1 MPSAAPEVRRL
12 LILWLGCW
20 VAYSLSGLMGGGGL
34 EPLFLL
40 DYGALFS
47 GQLQYLPGLV
57 GYALGHEAF
66 PGLWHLAINAL
77 LLWIFGQEAEALY
90 RGRRFWKLVGAA
102 VAAGAGVH
110 LVLHLVVGGP
120 FAIPVIGGS
129 GIVSAVIAVNAA
141 VYPDR
146 MLSFFGLIRF
156 RMMTLFLVYLLLDLM
171 GFAFALAGQT
181 DGVAVDVH
189 LAGAAL
195 GWWWA
200 GGFQRGFGPLTRWR
214 ERRAAARQQRRRQ
227 QAAGEE
233 AELDRILAKISAEG
247 LNSLNAKERQF
258 LERRSRDRRDR

>member
-12 LILWLGCW
+12 LILWLVCW
-20 VAYSLSGLMGGGGL
+20 VVYSLSGLLGGSGL
-34 EPLFLL
+34 EPVFVM
-40 DYGALFS
+40 DFGALFE
-47 GQLQYLPGLV
+47 GQLHYLPGLV

-66 PGLWHLAINAL
+66 PGLWHLAMNAL

-90 RGRRFWKLVGAA
+90 RGRRFWKLVAAA
-102 VAAGAGVH
+102 VAAGVVVH
-110 LVLHLVVGGP
+110 LLLHLVVGGP

-129 GIVSAVIAVNAA
+129 GVVSAVIAVNAA

-146 MLSFFGLIRF
+146 VLNLFGLIRF
-156 RMMTLFLVYLLLDLM
+156 RMITLFLVYLLLDLM
-171 GFAFALAGQT
+171 GFLFALAGQT
-181 DGVAVDVH
+181 GGVAVDVH

-214 ERRAAARQQRRRQ
+214 EKRAGAKQQRQRQ
-227 QAAGEE
+227 SSQAEE

-247 LNSLNAKERQF
+247 INSLSRKERQF
-258 LERRSRDRRDR
+258 LERRSRDRRQR